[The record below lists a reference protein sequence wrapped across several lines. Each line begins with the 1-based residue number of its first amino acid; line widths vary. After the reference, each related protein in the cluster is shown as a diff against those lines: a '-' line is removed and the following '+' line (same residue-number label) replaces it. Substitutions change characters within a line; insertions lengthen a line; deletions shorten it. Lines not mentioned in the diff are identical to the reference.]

1 MALCRFGMGF
11 RIYFLL
17 FSINKLNRYIM
28 SEQTGTW
35 WIWRVFWILLIV
47 TAVEVILGIIKPAV
61 LIDNSFLGTTLL
73 NLIFIILTIIKAAY
87 IVMEFMHLGQEVKGL
102 KLSIL
107 LPALVLIPY
116 LMFILL
122 TEGHYIFAT
131 L

>member
-1 MALCRFGMGF
+1 
-11 RIYFLL
+11 
-17 FSINKLNRYIM
+17 M

-61 LIDNSFLGTTLL
+61 LVDNSFLGTTLL

-87 IVMEFMHLGQEVKGL
+87 IVMEFMHLGHEVKGL

-107 LPALVLIPY
+107 LPAVVLIPY

-122 TEGHYIFAT
+122 VEGHYIFGT

>member
-1 MALCRFGMGF
+1 
-11 RIYFLL
+11 
-17 FSINKLNRYIM
+17 M

-47 TAVEVILGIIKPAV
+47 TAVEVVLGIIKPAI
-61 LIDNSFLGTTLL
+61 LIDNFFLGTTLL

-122 TEGHYIFAT
+122 TEGHYIFGT